1 MSREP
6 PTHAGERR
14 WILWSSEFARTLL
27 GFTAIALLARLVSPE
42 VLGIYLSIT
51 SIALIMPRLLDCG
64 LPHAFGYFLRAETG
78 ALRAGVAIMA
88 RHVSLTVPLALLIGF
103 AVSFVPFANGDVA
116 AVARHHWIQLAL
128 FMVSELAI
136 LLGLSTFIPT
146 GRFKE
151 YAATV
156 LVSPLLLLL
165 CIALWSRS
173 DLSAGRLLDLL
184 LGASLTGSI
193 VMSLVLARAARA
205 RGGARLSTRA
215 VYSYG
220 IRSYGAAVS
229 KVAAQRFDRLFL
241 VTVLGSAGYAQY
253 SLAVSVRD
261 MAIVPANL
269 YAMTLRNHQIDLI
282 ARRADLS
289 AARSM
294 LLRVSAIWLG
304 LGLLG
309 AIALYGFWELLI
321 TLVFGPRLQGAA
333 NFIRIVAFSCA
344 PLAIM
349 GFAWNHLYAMRLPG
363 RVTWLTSLSLFAA
376 VPTFV
381 MFIQIMGPTVGV
393 AVAVVAWAVAA
404 AIASLACALVSGL
417 PPSSEEMRS
426 A

>member
-6 PTHAGERR
+6 SSQAGERR
-14 WILWSSEFARTLL
+14 WLLWSSEIARMAL
-27 GFTAIALLARLVSPE
+27 GFSAIALLARLVSAE

-64 LPHAFGYFLRAETG
+64 LPHAFGYFLRAE
-78 ALRAGVAIMA
+78 ADAMRAGTVLMA
-88 RHVSLTVPLALLIGF
+88 RHISLAVPLALLIGF

-116 AVARHHWIQLAL
+116 EVARAHWVQLAL

-151 YAATV
+151 YAVTV

-165 CIALWSRS
+165 CIGLWSRA
-173 DLSAGRLLDLL
+173 DLTAGRLLDLL
-184 LGASLTGSI
+184 LGASLASSI
-193 VMSLVLARAARA
+193 VMSLVLARASRGRA
-205 RGGARLSTRA
+205 TGELSARA

-229 KVAAQRFDRLFL
+229 KIAAQRFDRLFL
-241 VTVLGSAGYAQY
+241 VTVLGSAGYAHY

-269 YAMTLRNHQIDLI
+269 YAMTLRNRQIDLI
-282 ARRADLS
+282 VHRADLS
-289 AARSM
+289 AARVL

-304 LGLLG
+304 LGLAG
-309 AIALYGFWELLI
+309 ALAMYAFWDLLI
-321 TLVFGPRLQGAA
+321 ELIFGPRLAGAA
-333 NFIRIVAFSCA
+333 SFLRIVAFSGG

-363 RVTWLTSLSLFAA
+363 RVTWLTSLSLLAA
-376 VPTFV
+376 IPAFV
-381 MFIQIMGPTVGV
+381 IAIQLLGPTIGV
-393 AVAVVAWAVAA
+393 AVAVAGWAVAA
-404 AIASLACALVSGL
+404 AAASLACALVSEL
-417 PPSSEEMRS
+417 PVSNGDVKS